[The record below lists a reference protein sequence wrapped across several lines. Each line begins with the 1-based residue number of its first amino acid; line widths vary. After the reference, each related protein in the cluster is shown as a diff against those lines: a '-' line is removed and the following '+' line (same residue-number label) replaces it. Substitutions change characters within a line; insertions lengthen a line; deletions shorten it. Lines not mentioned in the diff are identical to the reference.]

1 MSSLYSQ
8 RRLSSLIKDDDPTF
22 RQDGDKRNQFE
33 TDFDRILFSAPIRRL
48 ADKTQVFPQ
57 EIDDSVRNRLTHSH
71 EVSNLCRSMVLQIS
85 RKCDDNPFGENADL
99 SKVIPIITA
108 IGLAHDVG
116 NPPFGH
122 KGEVAIGNWVKENI
136 ANSDFHKKSWQKLP
150 AAMRNDL
157 LKWEGNAQA
166 FRLLSKLQ
174 LAKGNMGLNLTATT
188 MAALMKYTGPSDE
201 TEKKKHPAK
210 KKFGF
215 FQDDKNVALKVLS
228 EVGVNPG
235 ERHPLAYLMEACDD
249 TAYSVI
255 DIEDGIQKK
264 LVSLNDL
271 IFVLRQPDEKGN
283 QDLIS
288 LSVATRLEE
297 KVEAMRGE
305 NRKLPE
311 IDEIA
316 RQYFRS
322 FAIGEFVVA
331 ATDTYI
337 KNKTGIIAG
346 SFQSDLISASAAAQF
361 CAKLKDF
368 AFQNI
373 YLSRDVVALEVN
385 GANVLHA
392 LMSYYWAAIESH
404 FSKPKEDI
412 SFFDSYVFGHISRNY
427 RAIARVSIEG
437 SNKKHMLY
445 YKLLLLT
452 DMISGMTEDFAE
464 RTLRHFKDLDPK
476 LTKLK

>member
-1 MSSLYSQ
+1 MTSLYSE
-8 RRLSSLIKDDDPTF
+8 RRLSALIKGEMPTA
-22 RQDGDKRNQFE
+22 RKEGDERNHFE

-85 RKCDDNPFGENADL
+85 RKCDANPFGCDAKLDT
-99 SKVIPIITA
+99 VIPVITA

-122 KGEVAIGNWVKENI
+122 KGEVAIGNWIKDNI
-136 ANSDFHKKSWQKLP
+136 KNGKAYKGSWQKLSKP
-150 AAMRNDL
+150 MQQDL

-174 LAKGNMGLNLTATT
+174 LAKGNMGLDLTATT
-188 MAALMKYTGPSDE
+188 MAALMKYTGPSDK
-201 TEKKKHPAK
+201 TDKRAHPAK

-215 FQDDKNVALKVLS
+215 FQDDLEVAKKVLS
-228 EVGVNPG
+228 EVGVKMG

-271 IFVLRQPDEKGN
+271 IVILKQPDHNDK
-283 QDLIS
+283 QDPVS
-288 LSVATRLEE
+288 LSVAERLEQKIE
-297 KVEAMRGE
+297 EMRKDD
-305 NRKLPE
+305 RKLSE

-331 ATDTYI
+331 ATKTYI
-337 KNKTGIIAG
+337 QNKDEIIAG
-346 SFQSDLISASAAAQF
+346 SFSSDLISSSPAAEF
-361 CAKLKDF
+361 CNKLKGF

-373 YLSRDVVALEVN
+373 YLARDVVRLEVN
-385 GANVLHA
+385 GANVLHS
-392 LMSYYWAAIESH
+392 LMSYYWQAI
-404 FSKPKEDI
+404 FNNFTKDKDDV
-412 SFFDSYVFGHISRNY
+412 SFFDKYVYEHISRNY
-427 RAIARVSIEG
+427 RAISERAIKSAATE
-437 SNKKHMLY
+437 NHLY
-445 YKLLLLT
+445 YQLLLLT

-464 RTLRHFKDLDPK
+464 RTLEHFKSLDPEMK
-476 LTKLK
+476 

>member
-1 MSSLYSQ
+1 MTSLYSD
-8 RRLSSLIKDDDPTF
+8 RRLSALIKGDTPTA
-22 RQDGDKRNQFE
+22 RQEGDERNQFE

-57 EIDDSVRNRLTHSH
+57 EVDDSVRNRLTHSH

-85 RKCDDNPFGENADL
+85 RKCKDNPFGEDVDL
-99 SKVIPIITA
+99 DTVIPIITA

-122 KGEVAIGNWVKENI
+122 KGEVAIGSWIKDNI
-136 ANSDFHKKSWQKLP
+136 KNSKAYKDAWEKLSKP
-150 AAMRNDL
+150 MQQDL

-174 LAKGNMGLNLTATT
+174 LAKGNMGLDLTATT
-188 MAALMKYTGPSDE
+188 MAALMKYTGPSDQ
-201 TEKKKHPAK
+201 TDKKAHPAK

-215 FQDDKNVALKVLS
+215 FQDDLDVAEKVLS
-228 EVGVNPG
+228 EVGVEMG

-271 IFVLRQPDEKGN
+271 IVILKQPVKGDK
-283 QDLIS
+283 QDLVS
-288 LSVATRLEE
+288 LSVAERLEE
-297 KVEAMRGE
+297 KIGEMRKDG
-305 NRKLPE
+305 RDISE

-322 FAIGEFVVA
+322 FAIGKLVFA
-331 ATDTYI
+331 ATDEYI
-337 KNKTGIIAG
+337 ANRRDIITGT
-346 SFQSDLISASAAAQF
+346 FDSDLFSGSSAADF
-361 CAKLKDF
+361 CEKLKTF
-368 AFQNI
+368 ARQNI
-373 YLSRDVVALEVN
+373 YNSRSVVALEVN
-385 GANVLHA
+385 GANVLHS
-392 LMSYYWAAIESH
+392 LMSYYWSAIHSRY
-404 FSKPKEDI
+404 SKPKDDI
-412 SFFDSYVFGHISRNY
+412 SFFDKYIYEHISRNY
-427 RAIARVSIEG
+427 RAISERAVEAAPTET
-437 SNKKHMLY
+437 KLY
-445 YKLLLLT
+445 YMLLLLT

-464 RTLRHFKDLDPK
+464 RTLEHFKSLDPE
-476 LTKLK
+476 LK